1 MMRCD
6 SSETDNFIPTDR
18 EADSSETDNFI
29 PTDREAVF
37 TVLQQRKNEHDKQQ
51 NLRRNMNKNIT
62 V

>member
-1 MMRCD
+1 MMRC
-6 SSETDNFIPTDR
+6 
-18 EADSSETDNFI
+18 DSSETDNFI